1 MPVSEIAGEWAG
13 EQPINHACAA
23 AQRFLCRANQ
33 DKGETLLDRLQVDP
47 QIEGTAS
54 GLANDWYLRPTIEKK
69 AASVDGS
76 IGTERETDLA
86 SEFARDIS
94 LHALSRIRTEA
105 DGGDNGEAAGLA
117 LSGREGLGAA
127 PAERGDQPRNEPGRT
142 NAGHGLP
149 TRGRMRQGPGQG
161 IELLRVQGILL
172 LGLAGPMS
180 RECGGTPGTDCSAGA
195 SRYTGTEP
203 MPCREEPP
211 TM

>member
-1 MPVSEIAGEWAG
+1 LVQGL
-13 EQPINHACAA
+13 
-23 AQRFLCRANQ
+23 LCRPDQ
-33 DKGETLLDRLQVDP
+33 DKSQTLLDRLEISAQVD
-47 QIEGTAS
+47 GTA
-54 GLANDWYLRPTIEKK
+54 GRLANDRNLRSTIKKK

-127 PAERGDQPRNEPGRT
+127 PAERGDQPRKEPGRT

-203 MPCREEPP
+203 MPCGEEPP